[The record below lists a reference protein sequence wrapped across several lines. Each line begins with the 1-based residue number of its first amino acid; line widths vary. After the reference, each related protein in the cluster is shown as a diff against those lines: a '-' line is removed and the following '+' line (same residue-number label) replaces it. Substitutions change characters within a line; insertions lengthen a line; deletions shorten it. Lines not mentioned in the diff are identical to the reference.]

1 MTDAAAPPV
10 DSPLRPHP
18 RATVTTPDGTVHD
31 LAPGMRLC
39 FGRSRRADIV
49 VRPDDPK
56 LSRIAGE
63 IAVEAGGVRITN
75 RSSTHL
81 LRVVMRGR
89 TTDLPQT
96 AAATPAASFVLVEG
110 TVAVGSPT
118 MHAEHQV
125 LQVTVA
131 PGEPDPRPGP
141 PPATEETST
150 VGPWEIDTET
160 RYFAVALALCQD
172 RLENP
177 AASGRVPTAKETT
190 LAVLRLTHCHHHLSR
205 IRAGDAATLGRLT
218 KRVEDHLKY
227 LRKLLRD
234 KGQLPRG
241 SNTSASRASPTTW
254 STWRSCGPNTWSCAP
269 TPAGWR
275 SRSSCGGTSER
286 GAVTPPGAAAPASA
300 AACPPRRG
308 APPRRSRPA
317 PRRVRRGCAV
327 RCGAPAWA
335 APPRRRPR

>member
-1 MTDAAAPPV
+1 RLPLTPAPPRHRHHTGRDRARPRPRHAAV
-10 DSPLRPHP
+10 LRPQPQSRHRGPP
-18 RATVTTPDGTVHD
+18 RRPEAVPDRRGD
-31 LAPGMRLC
+31 R
-39 FGRSRRADIV
+39 GRGR
-49 VRPDDPK
+49 
-56 LSRIAGE
+56 
-63 IAVEAGGVRITN
+63 GVRITN

-141 PPATEETST
+141 LPATEETST

-160 RYFAVALALCQD
+160 RYLAVALALCQD

-190 LAVLRLTHCHHHLSR
+190 LAVLRLTHCHHHLGR

-241 SNTSASRASPTTW
+241 VEHLSKQS
-254 STWRSCGPNTWSCAP
+254 
-269 TPAGWR
+269 
-275 SRSSCGGTSER
+275 
-286 GAVTPPGAAAPASA
+286 
-300 AACPPRRG
+300 
-308 APPRRSRPA
+308 
-317 PRRVRRGCAV
+317 
-327 RCGAPAWA
+327 
-335 APPRRRPR
+335 

>member
-10 DSPLRPHP
+10 DSPSHPHP
-18 RATVTTPDGTVHD
+18 RATVTTPDGTVYD

-49 VRPDDPK
+49 IRPDDPK

-63 IAVEAGGVRITN
+63 IAVEDGGVRITN

-110 TVAVGSPT
+110 TVEVGSPT

-125 LQVTVA
+125 LRVTVA
-131 PGEPDPRPGP
+131 PRTPDPRPEP

-241 SNTSASRASPTTW
+241 VEHLSKQSLAHYLVDLEILRPEHLGLRTDPRW
-254 STWRSCGPNTWSCAP
+254 L
-269 TPAGWR
+269 
-275 SRSSCGGTSER
+275 
-286 GAVTPPGAAAPASA
+286 AVQEQL
-300 AACPPRRG
+300 
-308 APPRRSRPA
+308 
-317 PRRVRRGCAV
+317 
-327 RCGAPAWA
+327 WWDE
-335 APPRRRPR
+335 

>member
-141 PPATEETST
+141 LPATEETST

-190 LAVLRLTHCHHHLSR
+190 LAVLRLTHCHHHLGR

-241 SNTSASRASPTTW
+241 VEHLSKQSLAHYLVDLEILRPEHLELRTDPRW
-254 STWRSCGPNTWSCAP
+254 L
-269 TPAGWR
+269 
-275 SRSSCGGTSER
+275 
-286 GAVTPPGAAAPASA
+286 AVQEQL
-300 AACPPRRG
+300 
-308 APPRRSRPA
+308 
-317 PRRVRRGCAV
+317 
-327 RCGAPAWA
+327 WWDE
-335 APPRRRPR
+335 